1 MTAATG
7 IPSLTPIYVTVEP
20 CIMCASALR
29 QLGIKQVFCG
39 CENDKFEGCGSV
51 LGVNAPSFGAPYTP
65 GLRCHRWLS
74 SRRGYDGI
82 AAILCYPKCERAYS
96 KTERHPRPENR
107 DPLSL
112 VPTVRELSPLHT
124 WRLELPGR
132 QNYHGSLIRRR
143 T

>member
-51 LGVNAPSFGAPYTP
+51 LGVNAPSVISSLSLFSLDFPPVPRSSEHPIHPAYDAIGGYLREEAMMVLRRFYVTQNANAPIPRQKGTRV
-65 GLRCHRWLS
+65 L
-74 SRRGYDGI
+74 
-82 AAILCYPKCERAYS
+82 
-96 KTERHPRPENR
+96 KTEIPS
-107 DPLSL
+107 LSHQRFVSCL
-112 VPTVRELSPLHT
+112 LHT
-124 WRLELPGR
+124 RG
-132 QNYHGSLIRRR
+132 G
-143 T
+143 